1 MVFSQCNASESH
13 NTRLRPT
20 PSFSKFLHDY
30 FDFSTPRVSTAV
42 GNSCK
47 PFSSNIVWQDKS
59 KTIVQFII
67 PSPVSS
73 CIIPYSD
80 KLYIKDG
87 CSPCDAT
94 PWLVRSFYEAFRW
107 ACWLS
112 PWCDDCETVPY
123 CMDFNPF
130 VLFLYQPWTLKISL
144 LSVSLIC
151 VFNLFHLFIWIW
163 FLVYG
168 AQKLTLNVYF
178 SFCAYKIN

>member
-13 NTRLRPT
+13 NARLRPT
-20 PSFSKFLHDY
+20 PSFSRFLHDY
-30 FDFSTPRVSTAV
+30 FDFSTLRVFTAV

-67 PSPVSS
+67 HS
-73 CIIPYSD
+73 IIPYSD

-87 CSPCDAT
+87 CSPCDVT
-94 PWLVRSFYEAFRW
+94 PCLVRSFYEAFRW

-112 PWCDDCETVPY
+112 PWCDDCETEPY
-123 CMDFNPF
+123 CMDGTSFYIR
-130 VLFLYQPWTLKISL
+130 LSL

-151 VFNLFHLFIWIW
+151 IFNLFHLFIRIW

-168 AQKLTLNVYF
+168 AQKLTLNEYF
-178 SFCAYKIN
+178 SFCAHKIN

>member
-20 PSFSKFLHDY
+20 PSFSRFLHDY
-30 FDFSTPRVSTAV
+30 FDFSTLRVSTAV

-67 PSPVSS
+67 HSPVLSR
-73 CIIPYSD
+73 ITPYSD

-130 VLFLYQPWTLKISL
+130 VLVFILDYLYFLFHSF
-144 LSVSLIC
+144 VSLTCFIY
-151 VFNLFHLFIWIW
+151 LFESDF
-163 FLVYG
+163 
-168 AQKLTLNVYF
+168 
-178 SFCAYKIN
+178 